1 MKITLPVLKT
11 ISFSS
16 QLVRS
21 ISLRND
27 DIDHALSPN
36 DDLP

>member
-1 MKITLPVLKT
+1 MKITLQVLKT

-16 QLVRS
+16 RLVRS

-27 DIDHALSPN
+27 DIDHALSPS